1 MYLLV
6 LVKGTTQLCRTSK
19 LSIGTKDEDN
29 YYMNKPEKSGKVWDL
44 ILGQPTV

>member
-1 MYLLV
+1 MYLV

-19 LSIGTKDEDN
+19 LSIDAKGEDK
-29 YYMNKPEKSGKVWDL
+29 YYMNKPEKFGEVWDL